1 EGPADQ
7 DLLAGADVGQR
18 AVDADLVA
26 GDAEAAHVVVGHGAG
41 PAGQGDRS
49 HRLEVQGD
57 PQLRAVGQVDVVD
70 LDRQDAEAAA
80 AAELRLVRGGLPTG
94 DLAVERGAAERL
106 GQRPAGLAA
115 GRGRRRGPVTVSEN
129 VPVAV
134 APAASVTVTVNVEV
148 PVVAGAPSSSPDG
161 RSASPAG
168 GFPDQVYGGCRR
180 WPGRSW

>member
-1 EGPADQ
+1 ARGARRVPARAGGGAAAGGGVGGGSPAGGAPAGGRGVATLVQEGPADQ

-57 PQLRAVGQVDVVD
+57 PQLGAVGQVDVVD

-115 GRGRRRGPVTVSEN
+115 
-129 VPVAV
+129 
-134 APAASVTVTVNVEV
+134 
-148 PVVAGAPSSSPDG
+148 
-161 RSASPAG
+161 
-168 GFPDQVYGGCRR
+168 
-180 WPGRSW
+180 